1 MSKHLLPL
9 IPAGLAVVQVLPA
22 PDHITIV
29 TAPQPV
35 TALCPGCGSPSHRV
49 HSRYERALGDLPWQ
63 GRPVT
68 LRVQARRFRCLT
80 PSCSRQTFSERLAG
94 VAAVAA
100 RRTERLGG
108 LQRHIGLA
116 LGGEAGARL
125 AERLAMNTSP
135 DTLLRM
141 VGTAGGGGA
150 DPPATPRVL
159 AVDDWAWR
167 RGRRYGTVLVDLE
180 RNRVVDLLP
189 DRQAETLAAW
199 LRAHPGIDVIARD
212 RAGAYADGARQGAP
226 EAVQVAD
233 RWHLLRNLGAAVQAL
248 ADRHGAATRRVARQV
263 TNELSEAA
271 ATVPQ
276 PPLPTHEPNAA
287 ARASQASSVR
297 RQARYEDAARLRAAG
312 ASISHIAALLSADR
326 KTVRRW
332 LHLGHAPLWT
342 KPRRGSVLDAHAA
355 YLDRRWAEGCRNAAR
370 LWRELVGLGFAGR
383 PATVRA
389 WATRRRQAEP
399 RTVASATGPHVIPWQ
414 PPSGSQVARLLMA
427 NADTLPEAER
437 AFVGRLLAEAPGLA
451 DAVTV
456 AKRLNR
462 LRRREGEEK
471 LDEVLKDA
479 AETQLS
485 EFAAGLKRDLAA
497 VQAALDT
504 PWTTSPAEG
513 QINRIKTIKRSMYG
527 RAGFPLLRARVLD
540 AA

>member
-1 MSKHLLPL
+1 M
-9 IPAGLAVVQVLPA
+9 
-22 PDHITIV
+22 
-29 TAPQPV
+29 
-35 TALCPGCGSPSHRV
+35 
-49 HSRYERALGDLPWQ
+49 
-63 GRPVT
+63 T

-94 VAAVAA
+94 IAAVAA

-108 LQRHIGLA
+108 LQRHLGLA

-135 DTLLRM
+135 DTLLRL
-141 VGTAGGGGA
+141 VGTARGGA

-199 LRAHPGIDVIARD
+199 LRAHPGIEVIARD

-233 RWHLLRNLGAAVQAL
+233 RWHVLRNLGAAVHAL
-248 ADRHGAATRRVARQV
+248 ADRHSAVVRRAARQV
-263 TNELSEAA
+263 TEELAA
-271 ATVPQ
+271 AAAAAAPQ
-276 PPLPTHEPNAA
+276 PPPAREPSAA
-287 ARASQASSVR
+287 ARASQASFAR
-297 RQARYEDAARLRAAG
+297 RQARYEEAARLRAAG
-312 ASISHIAALLSADR
+312 ASISRIAALLGADR

-332 LHLGHAPLWT
+332 LRLGRAPLWT
-342 KPRRGSVLDAHAA
+342 KPRRGSVLDEHAT

-370 LWRELVGLGFAGR
+370 LWRELLSRGFTGR

-389 WATRRRQAEP
+389 WATRRRKSEP
-399 RTVASATGPHVIPWQ
+399 QTAAGATGTRAVPWQ
-414 PPSGSQVARLLMA
+414 PPSGSRVARLLMA
-427 NADTLPEAER
+427 DTDARSAPER
-437 AFVGRLLAEAPGLA
+437 AFVERLLAEAPKLA
-451 DAVTV
+451 DAVAF
-456 AKRLNR
+456 AKRMDRL
-462 LRRREGEEK
+462 LRRESEES
-471 LDEVLKDA
+471 LEQVLADA
-479 AETQLS
+479 AGTLLA
-485 EFAAGLKRDLAA
+485 EFAANLRRDLPA

-527 RAGFPLLRARVLD
+527 RAGFPLLRARVLN